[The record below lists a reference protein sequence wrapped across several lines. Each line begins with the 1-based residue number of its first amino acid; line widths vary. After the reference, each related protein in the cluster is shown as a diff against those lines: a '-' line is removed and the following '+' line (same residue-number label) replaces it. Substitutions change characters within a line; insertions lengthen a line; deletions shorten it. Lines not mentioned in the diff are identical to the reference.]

1 MPFVRRDVEG
11 KVEAVFA
18 HTDGG
23 ANEELPHG
31 HPDLLEFLGITAR
44 AIIDADPW
52 IKADL
57 SLARVTEDLL
67 NILMEKGVISFTDLP
82 VGAQEKIIKRQGL
95 RSSQLS
101 YVQSLFGSSEENLL

>member
-1 MPFVRRDVEG
+1 MPFVRRDADG
-11 KVEAVFA
+11 KVEAILA
-18 HTDGG
+18 HPTDG

-31 HPDLLEFLGITAR
+31 HPDLLDFLGISAR

-67 NILMEKGVISFTDLP
+67 SILMERGVISFTDLP
-82 VGAQEKIIKRQGL
+82 VGAQEKIIARQGL
-95 RSSQLS
+95 RSSQFS
-101 YVQSLFGSSEENLL
+101 YVQSLFGSSEDNLL

>member
-1 MPFVRRDVEG
+1 MPFVRRDAEG

-18 HTDGG
+18 HPDGG

-31 HPDLLEFLGITAR
+31 HPDLLAFLGITAK
-44 AIIDADPW
+44 AVLDSDPW
-52 IKADL
+52 VRADL

-67 NILMEKGVISFTDLP
+67 NILMEKGLISFTDLP
-82 VGAQEKIIKRQGL
+82 VGAQEKIIARQGL
-95 RSSQLS
+95 RSTQLS

>member
-1 MPFVRRDVEG
+1 MPFVTRNAEG
-11 KVEAVFA
+11 KVESVHANP
-18 HTDGG
+18 TDT
-23 ANEELPHG
+23 ALEELPHG
-31 HPDLLEFLGITAR
+31 HPDLLDFLGISAR

-67 NILMEKGVISFTDLP
+67 TILMERGVISFTDLP
-82 VGAQEKIIKRQGL
+82 IGAQEKLIARQGL

-101 YVQSLFGSSEENLL
+101 YVQSLFGSSEDNLL

>member
-1 MPFVRRDVEG
+1 MPFVRRDAEG
-11 KVEAVFA
+11 RVEAIHA
-18 HTDGG
+18 HPVDG

-31 HPDLLEFLGITAR
+31 HPDLLEFLGISAR

-67 NILMEKGVISFTDLP
+67 SILMERGVISFTDLP
-82 VGAQEKIIKRQGL
+82 IGAQEKLIARQGL

-101 YVQSLFGSSEENLL
+101 YVQSLFGSSEDNLL

>member
-1 MPFVRRDVEG
+1 MPFVRRDAEG

-18 HTDGG
+18 HPEAG

-31 HPDLLEFLGITAR
+31 HPDLLDFLGISAR

-52 IKADL
+52 IAADL

-67 NILMEKGVISFTDLP
+67 NILMEKGVIAFTDLP

-95 RSSQLS
+95 RSTQLS

>member
-1 MPFVRRDVEG
+1 MPYVRRDAEG
-11 KVEAVFA
+11 KVEAIFA
-18 HTDGG
+18 QPDGG

-31 HPDLLEFLGITAR
+31 HPDLLEFLGISAR

-52 IKADL
+52 IRADL

-67 NILMEKGVISFTDLP
+67 AILMEKGVISFTDLP
-82 VGAQEKIIKRQGL
+82 VGAQEKIISRQGL